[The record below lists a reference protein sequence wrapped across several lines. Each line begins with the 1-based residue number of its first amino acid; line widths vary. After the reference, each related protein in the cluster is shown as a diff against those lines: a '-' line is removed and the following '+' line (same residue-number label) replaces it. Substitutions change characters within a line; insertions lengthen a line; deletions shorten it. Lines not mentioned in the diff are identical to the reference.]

1 MYDNYIMIAIGLLLI
16 AASIFAKGFSYGMP
30 PHRQKPVYPAT
41 PAIRVVLLSF
51 GVLSFALGLVR
62 LLRR

>member
-1 MYDNYIMIAIGLLLI
+1 MITVGLVLV
-16 AASIFAKGFSYGMP
+16 AASVLAKGLSYGMP

-51 GVLSFALGLVR
+51 GLLCLALGLMRV
-62 LLRR
+62 LRN